1 LGLHRNFRLCVH
13 SVLCGDVS
21 GYEPLFA
28 GHGLEVVMDRR
39 AAIRE
44 RALTDLQQ
52 SEVLIRDGHFDYG
65 NGFHGRV
72 YLNPH
77 QLFRH
82 PSTIWR
88 FAQDLIDLM
97 PTELVQSTEVVAGP
111 VTGGA
116 LLAHTIA
123 GLLDS
128 RRSLTHPPCSFAPFN
143 YDAAGGFTLRSFYRR
158 ELKGK
163 RVLLADDV
171 RNTGETFGKCEMLVQ
186 AAGGS
191 VVATVEIYDR
201 REAILDLGVPN
212 IALAEYNAPENYR
225 AAECP
230 LCKSGVPITRF

>member
-1 LGLHRNFRLCVH
+1 
-13 SVLCGDVS
+13 
-21 GYEPLFA
+21 
-28 GHGLEVVMDRR
+28 MDKR
-39 AAIRE
+39 AELRE
-44 RALTDLQQ
+44 KALKDLQQ
-52 SEVLIRDGHFDYG
+52 SEVLMLDGHFDYG
-65 NGFHGRV
+65 NGYHGRL

-97 PTELVQSTEVVAGP
+97 PGDLVQRAEVVAGP

-143 YDAAGGFTLRSFYRR
+143 YDPAGGFALRPFYRR
-158 ELKGK
+158 ELQGK

-171 RNTGETFGKCEMLVQ
+171 RNTGQTFAKCAALVNE
-186 AAGGS
+186 AGGD

-201 REAILDLGVPN
+201 CEALADLGVPN
-212 IALAEYNAPENYR
+212 IALAEYRAPENFGVSD
-225 AAECP
+225 CP
-230 LCKSGVPITRF
+230 MCKAGQPITRF

>member
-1 LGLHRNFRLCVH
+1 
-13 SVLCGDVS
+13 
-21 GYEPLFA
+21 
-28 GHGLEVVMDRR
+28 MDKRDELR
-39 AAIRE
+39 AK
-44 RALTDLQQ
+44 ALNDLKD
-52 SEVLIRDGHFDYG
+52 SEVLMVDGHFDYD
-65 NGFHGRV
+65 NGYHGRV

-97 PTELVQSTEVVAGP
+97 PSELMQRTEVVAGP

-116 LLAHTIA
+116 LLAHTLA

-143 YDAAGGFTLRSFYRR
+143 YDASAGFALRSLYRG
-158 ELKGK
+158 ELAGK

-171 RNTGETFGKCEMLVQ
+171 RNTGQTFARCAALVQ
-186 AAGGS
+186 EAGGT

-201 REAILDLGVPN
+201 CEATVDLGVPN
-212 IALAEYNAPENYR
+212 VALAEYSAPENYL
-225 AAECP
+225 AADCS
-230 LCKSGVPITRF
+230 LCKAGLPITRF

>member
-1 LGLHRNFRLCVH
+1 
-13 SVLCGDVS
+13 
-21 GYEPLFA
+21 
-28 GHGLEVVMDRR
+28 MDKR
-39 AAIRE
+39 AELRDK
-44 RALTDLQQ
+44 ALKDLQH
-52 SEVLIRDGHFDYG
+52 SEVLMLDGHFDYG
-65 NGFHGRV
+65 NGYHGRV

-88 FAQDLIDLM
+88 FAQDLLDVM
-97 PTELVQSTEVVAGP
+97 PSELVQRTDVVAGP

-143 YDAAGGFTLRSFYRR
+143 YDPAGGFALRAFYRQL
-158 ELKGK
+158 LKDQ

-171 RNTGETFGKCEMLVQ
+171 RNTGETFARCAVLVRE
-186 AAGGS
+186 AGGT

-201 REAILDLGVPN
+201 CEAITDIGVPN
-212 IALAEYNAPENYR
+212 IALAEYKAPENFK
-225 AAECP
+225 ASQCP
-230 LCKSGVPITRF
+230 LCAQKVPITRF

>member
-1 LGLHRNFRLCVH
+1 V
-13 SVLCGDVS
+13 DK
-21 GYEPLFA
+21 
-28 GHGLEVVMDRR
+28 R
-39 AAIRE
+39 AELRE
-44 RALTDLQQ
+44 KALRDLQT
-52 SEVLIRDGHFDYG
+52 SEVLMLDGHFDYG
-65 NGFHGRV
+65 NGYHGRV

-97 PTELVQSTEVVAGP
+97 PGELVQQTEVVAGP

-128 RRSLTHPPCSFAPFN
+128 RRSLTHPPCVFAPFN
-143 YDAAGGFTLRSFYRR
+143 YDPAGGFTLRAFYRN
-158 ELKGK
+158 ELTGK

-171 RNTGETFGKCEMLVQ
+171 RNTGETFAKCAALVK
-186 AAGGS
+186 ASGGT
-191 VVATVEIYDR
+191 VVATVQICDR
-201 REAILDLGVPN
+201 CEAIVDVGVPN
-212 IALAEYNAPENYR
+212 IALAEYKAPENFK
-225 AAECP
+225 ADSCP